1 MAIKTKHVFHLET
14 CRIRKPI
21 PKLDN
26 DRIMG
31 ARGVHTLEELFA
43 DFKPR
48 GRGHEFEDLDIVMK
62 KMEHWAHRLFPKLPF
77 NSVLEIIAN
86 RLGKRK
92 VLIARCMHEKLKC
105 QTLPQVVQTHVKKIR
120 LGMLQQPSKDDE
132 APNDAAEDEEE
143 REVERYDN
151 GEGGGADEE
160 EVEDFF
166 ANMVGGQQVVSC

>member
-1 MAIKTKHVFHLET
+1 
-14 CRIRKPI
+14 
-21 PKLDN
+21 
-26 DRIMG
+26 
-31 ARGVHTLEELFA
+31 
-43 DFKPR
+43 
-48 GRGHEFEDLDIVMK
+48 
-62 KMEHWAHRLFPKLPF
+62 
-77 NSVLEIIAN
+77 
-86 RLGKRK
+86 
-92 VLIARCMHEKLKC
+92 MHEKLKC
-105 QTLPQVVQTHVKKIR
+105 QNLPQVVQTHVKKIR

>member
-1 MAIKTKHVFHLET
+1 MKI

-48 GRGHEFEDLDIVMK
+48 GKGREFEDLDVVMK

-77 NSVLEIIAN
+77 NSVLDIIAN

-92 VLIARCMHEKLKC
+92 VCTNILHVCKTDGSESQACIKVFGAWDPKKVPGNARKEY
-105 QTLPQVVQTHVKKIR
+105 V
-120 LGMLQQPSKDDE
+120 
-132 APNDAAEDEEE
+132 
-143 REVERYDN
+143 
-151 GEGGGADEE
+151 
-160 EVEDFF
+160 
-166 ANMVGGQQVVSC
+166 

>member
-1 MAIKTKHVFHLET
+1 MNT

-43 DFKPR
+43 DFKPH
-48 GRGHEFEDLDIVMK
+48 GKGHEFEDLDVVMK

-77 NSVLEIIAN
+77 NSVLDIIAN

-92 VLIARCMHEKLKC
+92 VPTSCCMCE
-105 QTLPQVVQTHVKKIR
+105 TDYNESYFR
-120 LGMLQQPSKDDE
+120 LSRLM
-132 APNDAAEDEEE
+132 
-143 REVERYDN
+143 
-151 GEGGGADEE
+151 
-160 EVEDFF
+160 
-166 ANMVGGQQVVSC
+166 